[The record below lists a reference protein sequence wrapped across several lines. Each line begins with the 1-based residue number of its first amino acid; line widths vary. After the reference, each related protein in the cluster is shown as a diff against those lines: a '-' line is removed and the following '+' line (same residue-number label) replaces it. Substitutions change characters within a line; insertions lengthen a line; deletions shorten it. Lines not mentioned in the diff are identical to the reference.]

1 MASAYD
7 RASGIYGVDDSKSK
21 TAIVKDEI
29 TTIRKSYYD
38 KYKKAATELGIKKLD
53 IEMSKT
59 GDIVMQKLDSE
70 GRSTGLYS
78 IEDFATDITDRDFL
92 IQQLQISQKDNLT
105 SEETYNYYKN
115 QILISEL
122 FIQLNDLAQDMSK
135 LVQLSQIDTKRFGG
149 NFIEQDRFLYRL
161 KSLIANS
168 TLFNKDDI
176 LNYLNS
182 TFLMTKINNGIV
194 GPSDMFSNIM
204 IRGKR
209 DFKSAISQVLTMIN
223 RIDTNDESLNK
234 TISNELEGSLR
245 YSFLNQEGIDLYDM
259 FYGTDTMAK
268 RLSKIKADILAGKYP
283 EMLT

>member
-1 MASAYD
+1 
-7 RASGIYGVDDSKSK
+7 
-21 TAIVKDEI
+21 
-29 TTIRKSYYD
+29 
-38 KYKKAATELGIKKLD
+38 
-53 IEMSKT
+53 
-59 GDIVMQKLDSE
+59 
-70 GRSTGLYS
+70 
-78 IEDFATDITDRDFL
+78 
-92 IQQLQISQKDNLT
+92 
-105 SEETYNYYKN
+105 
-115 QILISEL
+115 
-122 FIQLNDLAQDMSK
+122 MSK

-223 RIDTNDESLNK
+223 RIDTNDESLN
-234 TISNELEGSLR
+234 ELEGSLR
-245 YSFLNQEGIDLYDM
+245 YSFLNQEGVDLYDM

-283 EMLT
+283 EMLTQDGKIGNQLLNYLGTLTKMSTDKYNAPDIIKQNIR